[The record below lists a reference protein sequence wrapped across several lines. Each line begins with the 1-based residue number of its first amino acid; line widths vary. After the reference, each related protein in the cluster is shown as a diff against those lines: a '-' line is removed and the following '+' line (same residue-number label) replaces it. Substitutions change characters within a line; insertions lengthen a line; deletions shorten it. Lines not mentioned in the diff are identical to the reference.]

1 MGKQPSLATVI
12 VGQNNLLREGCAK
25 ILCSANFRILASIS
39 YADDLPS
46 KLHPNPS
53 LFLIFHTGNE
63 FGLVVEQI
71 KRFKGS
77 YSNAQIAIVA
87 DCYRPDEL
95 VSAFRAGATGYFV
108 EGITCD
114 VFVRS
119 LELLM
124 MGETVLPTTF
134 LSYVLG
140 PEDDGL
146 AEDTHCEDENEQI
159 LVADDIAPQ
168 LSPRERLILRC
179 LTEGDSN
186 KTIARKIDIAE
197 ATVKV
202 HIKAILR
209 KIRVRN
215 RTQAA
220 IWGMNN
226 GCQPRTA
233 INGAPP
239 LSPDIAKRAANAMG
253 LSSELTDHEPIV
265 SRNGS
270 GKPR

>member
-1 MGKQPSLATVI
+1 MGRQPSLATVI
-12 VGQNNLLREGCAK
+12 VGQNSLLREGCAR
-25 ILCSANFRILASIS
+25 ILRSVNFRILASVS
-39 YADDLPS
+39 CADDLPG
-46 KLHPNPS
+46 KVHPEPS

-63 FGLVVEQI
+63 FGLVAEQI
-71 KRFKGS
+71 KHFKGS
-77 YSNAQIAIVA
+77 YSNARIAVVA
-87 DCYRPDEL
+87 DCYRPDAL
-95 VSAFRAGATGYFV
+95 VSAFRAGASGYFV

-124 MGETVLPTTF
+124 MGETVLPTAF

-140 PEDDGL
+140 PEEDGL
-146 AEDTHCEDENEQI
+146 GEDSRCEDDNEAI
-159 LVADDIAPQ
+159 LVTDDMAPQ
-168 LSPRERLILRC
+168 LSPREKLILRC

-186 KTIARKIDIAE
+186 KSIARKIDIAE

-226 GCQPRTA
+226 GCQSRTT
-233 INGAPP
+233 IDGAPP
-239 LSPDIAKRAANAMG
+239 LSPEIAKRAPNAMG
-253 LSSELTDHEPIV
+253 LSSEIEHGPI
-265 SRNGS
+265 RPNGS
-270 GKPR
+270 SKSR

>member
-1 MGKQPSLATVI
+1 MGRQPSLATVI
-12 VGQNNLLREGCAK
+12 VGQDSLLREGCAR
-25 ILCSANFRILASIS
+25 ILRSVNFRILASVS
-39 YADDLPS
+39 CADDLPS
-46 KLHPNPS
+46 KVHPAPS

-63 FGLVVEQI
+63 FGPVAEQI

-77 YSNAQIAIVA
+77 YANARIAIVA
-87 DCYRPDEL
+87 DGYRPDEL
-95 VSAFRAGATGYFV
+95 VSGFRAGASGYFV

-140 PEDDGL
+140 SEEDVL
-146 AEDTHCEDENEQI
+146 AENSHCEDNSAEI
-159 LVADDIAPQ
+159 LLADGMAPQ
-168 LSPRERLILRC
+168 LSPREKLILRC

-186 KTIARKIDIAE
+186 KSIARKIDIAE

-226 GCQPRTA
+226 GCQPRTTLG
-233 INGAPP
+233 GAPP
-239 LSPDIAKRAANAMG
+239 LSPDIAKRVPSSIG
-253 LSSELTDHEPIV
+253 LSSEMDHGPSV
-265 SRNGS
+265 GRNGS
-270 GKPR
+270 SKSR

>member
-1 MGKQPSLATVI
+1 MGRQPSLATVI
-12 VGQNNLLREGCAK
+12 VGQNSLLREGCAR
-25 ILCSANFRILASIS
+25 ILRSVNFRILASVS
-39 YADDLPS
+39 SADDLPS
-46 KLHPNPS
+46 KVHPTPS

-63 FGLVVEQI
+63 FALVAEQI
-71 KRFKGS
+71 KRLKAS
-77 YSNAQIAIVA
+77 YSTGRIAIVA
-87 DCYRPDEL
+87 DSYRPDEL
-95 VSAFRAGATGYFV
+95 VSAFRAGASGYFV

-146 AEDTHCEDENEQI
+146 GADIHCEEENEQI
-159 LVADDIAPQ
+159 LVADDMAPQ

-186 KTIARKIDIAE
+186 KSIARKIDIAE

-226 GCQPRTA
+226 GCQPRTT

-239 LSPDIAKRAANAMG
+239 LSPDIAKPAPNAMG
-253 LSSELTDHEPIV
+253 MTSEMNHGPI
-265 SRNGS
+265 RPNGS
-270 GKPR
+270 SKSR

>member
-1 MGKQPSLATVI
+1 MGRQPSLATVI
-12 VGQNNLLREGCAK
+12 VGQDSLLREGCAR
-25 ILCSANFRILASIS
+25 ILRSVNFRILASVS
-39 YADDLPS
+39 CADDLPS
-46 KLHPNPS
+46 KVHPDPS

-63 FGLVVEQI
+63 FRPVAEQI
-71 KRFKGS
+71 KRFKAS
-77 YSNAQIAIVA
+77 YANARIAIVA
-87 DCYRPDEL
+87 DGYRPDEL
-95 VSAFRAGATGYFV
+95 VSGFRAGASGYFV

-140 PEDDGL
+140 SEDDGL
-146 AEDTHCEDENEQI
+146 DTHCEDSNEVI
-159 LVADDIAPQ
+159 LLADGMAPQ
-168 LSPRERLILRC
+168 LSPREKLILRC

-186 KTIARKIDIAE
+186 KSIARKIDIAE

-226 GCQPRTA
+226 GCQPRTT
-233 INGAPP
+233 IGGAPP
-239 LSPDIAKRAANAMG
+239 LSPDIAKRVPNSIG
-253 LSSELTDHEPIV
+253 LSSEMDHGSTV
-265 SRNGS
+265 GRNGS
-270 GKPR
+270 GKSR

>member
-1 MGKQPSLATVI
+1 MGRQPSLATVI
-12 VGQNNLLREGCAK
+12 VGQNSLLREGCAR
-25 ILCSANFRILASIS
+25 ILRSVNFRILASVS
-39 YADDLPS
+39 CDDDLPS
-46 KLHPNPS
+46 KFHPDPS

-63 FGLVVEQI
+63 FGLVAEQI

-140 PEDDGL
+140 PEAERLG
-146 AEDTHCEDENEQI
+146 EDTHCEDDHQDI
-159 LVADDIAPQ
+159 LVIDDMAPQ
-168 LSPRERLILRC
+168 LSPREKLILRC

-186 KTIARKIDIAE
+186 KSIARKIDIAE

-226 GCQPRTA
+226 GCQPRTT
-233 INGAPP
+233 IGGTPP
-239 LSPDIAKRAANAMG
+239 LSPDIVKRTPNVIG
-253 LSSELTDHEPIV
+253 LTPEMDHGAIV
-265 SRNGS
+265 GRNGS
-270 GKPR
+270 SKAR